1 MPTELLTTG
10 VPVPLSELRARE
22 WIWLTLGVF
31 WRLIAWSLAS
41 TLAGTLVTYAAAYGV
56 SAAVNR
62 SRAFEEYNRVVV
74 PFTLLVGLVVSL
86 VMTRWFVRLVL
97 TGRYGAL
104 RLAVVRD
111 DAGAAIATRP
121 A

>member
-10 VPVPLSELRARE
+10 VPVPLSDLHKRE
-22 WIWLTLGVF
+22 WMQLTLGFF

-41 TLAGTLVTYAAAYGV
+41 TLIGTLTTSAVAFGV

-62 SRAFEEYNRVVV
+62 SRAFETYNRMVL
-74 PFTLLVGLVVSL
+74 PLTLLIGLVVSL
-86 VMTRWFVRLVL
+86 VMTRWFLRLVL
-97 TGRYGAL
+97 SGRYGAL
-104 RLAVVRD
+104 RLAVIRD
-111 DAGAAIATRP
+111 DADTAIGARP

>member
-1 MPTELLTTG
+1 MPIELLTTG
-10 VPVPLSELRARE
+10 VPVPLSDLRKRE
-22 WIWLTLGVF
+22 WTQLTLGFF

-41 TLAGTLVTYAAAYGV
+41 TLIGTLATSAVAFGV

-62 SRAFEEYNRVVV
+62 SRAFEAYNRMML
-74 PFTLLVGLVVSL
+74 PFTLLVGVVVSL
-86 VMTRWFVRLVL
+86 VMTRWFLRLVL

-104 RLAVVRD
+104 RLAVIRED
-111 DAGAAIATRP
+111 TDMAIAARP